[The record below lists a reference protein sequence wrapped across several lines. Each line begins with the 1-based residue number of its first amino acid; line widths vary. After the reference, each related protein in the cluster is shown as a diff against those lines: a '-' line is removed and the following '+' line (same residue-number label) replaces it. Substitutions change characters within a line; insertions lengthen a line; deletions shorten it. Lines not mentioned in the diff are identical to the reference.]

1 MVRTQIQLDEKQAEA
16 LKRIAAAQK
25 VSMAEI
31 IRRGVDL
38 YLKTSLSISDDERR
52 QRAIRA
58 SGKFRSGKGDLA
70 KNHDAYLAEAYAE

>member
-58 SGKFRSGKGDLA
+58 SGQFRSGKGDVA
-70 KNHDAYLAEAYAE
+70 KNHDAYLAKAYTE

>member
-52 QRAIRA
+52 QRAIRT

-70 KNHDAYLAEAYAE
+70 KNHDAYLAEAYTE